1 MAGKKHMKGKIHGN
15 VGKRHIKS
23 YSKETGYEY
32 FKNKAEMDKFI
43 SKKNIKAT
51 RARIAKLT
59 KKVPKASIAKR
70 VLGKTLSKAIP
81 GAGVAM
87 AASEIVKMVKDRKA
101 KPIKGKSCPPGKS
114 KVTTGGKT
122 YCVAGM
128 RKIKKGSKV
137 KDPISKR

>member
-1 MAGKKHMKGKIHGN
+1 MPKKKMNKAVLSKLGVDTRAWPKEE
-15 VGKRHIKS
+15 VEKLVKK
-23 YSKETGYEY
+23 YSKYAPPKTMP
-32 FKNKAEMDKFI
+32 AI
-43 SKKNIKAT
+43 
-51 RARIAKLT
+51 

-81 GAGVAM
+81 GAGYVM

-128 RKIKKGSKV
+128 RKTKKGSKV

>member
-1 MAGKKHMKGKIHGN
+1 MYKQSAQAI
-15 VGKRHIKS
+15 
-23 YSKETGYEY
+23 
-32 FKNKAEMDKFI
+32 
-43 SKKNIKAT
+43 
-51 RARIAKLT
+51 

>member
-1 MAGKKHMKGKIHGN
+1 MAKNEVKKARSIVDMKSKYKKLSPENMKIL
-15 VGKRHIKS
+15 KK
-23 YSKETGYEY
+23 YSSKY
-32 FKNKAEMDKFI
+32 KPSKVLKAI
-43 SKKNIKAT
+43 
-51 RARIAKLT
+51 
-59 KKVPKASIAKR
+59 KKVPKASISKR

-81 GAGVAM
+81 GAGYVM

-128 RKIKKGSKV
+128 RKTKKGSKV

>member
-1 MAGKKHMKGKIHGN
+1 MPRKKMDKAAGKKLG
-15 VGKRHIKS
+15 V
-23 YSKETGYEY
+23 
-32 FKNKAEMDKFI
+32 D
-43 SKKNIKAT
+43 T
-51 RARIAKLT
+51 RAWPRSEVKKLVEKYGKYKPPKAAKAI

-81 GAGVAM
+81 GAGVAI

-128 RKIKKGSKV
+128 RKTKKGSKI

>member
-1 MAGKKHMKGKIHGN
+1 MTKAA
-15 VGKRHIKS
+15 S
-23 YSKETGYEY
+23 SKL
-32 FKNKAEMDKFI
+32 
-43 SKKNIKAT
+43 S
-51 RARIAKLT
+51 IAKRAAKRNKMPSADVLKMFKKLQSEYKPPKAVKAI

-87 AASEIVKMVKDRKA
+87 VASEIVKMVKDRKA